1 MFETAYVKQKSFS
14 KRQAT
19 IKDHQEIKTFKDNC
33 QKCGTK
39 YMIRE
44 CPAFGKTCLSCGK
57 MNHFKRCCK
66 SSDKLREN
74 RAIKCKQSENNFD
87 IFTLNKKSSDA
98 KITTV
103 FVNNK

>member
-1 MFETAYVKQKSFS
+1 
-14 KRQAT
+14 
-19 IKDHQEIKTFKDNC
+19 
-33 QKCGTK
+33 
-39 YMIRE
+39 
-44 CPAFGKTCLSCGK
+44 

-66 SSDKLREN
+66 SSGRFN
-74 RAIKCKQSENNFD
+74 ANGAIKCKQSENNFD